1 MKSRFKIITIT
12 NCFLSLFCFY
22 SLVQA
27 AEKGILITEE
37 VQLKVADSFLEEREY
52 YRAVTE
58 FKKFLIFFPESNQSD
73 YVYWRLGQA
82 YYQGTEYDQ
91 AVKSFSSL
99 RDRYSRGPYTPNAI
113 YYEGLSYWKLR
124 QYEKA
129 RASLEDLVR
138 EFPDSEAAPESLIA
152 SSLVSLDEEDIPASK
167 KSLTQLIKYYPGYV
181 KSKPA
186 QDALGL
192 LDQFQNRPQKSP
204 VLAGV
209 LSAVIPGAGYVYAE
223 HYADGFTAFLVNA
236 LFIAGTITAIHQEN
250 YGLAAIVGGV
260 GLPFYFGNIYG
271 AANAAK
277 KWNLAVRK
285 ELRNQ
290 IYLTLDFMF

>member
-1 MKSRFKIITIT
+1 MKPWLRIILISFW
-12 NCFLSLFCFY
+12 FLLLFYF
-22 SLVQA
+22 SDILHA
-27 AEKGILITEE
+27 AEKGILLSEE
-37 VQLKVADSFLEEREY
+37 VQLKVADSFLEEKEY

-58 FKKFLIFFPESNQSD
+58 FKKFLILFPDSNQFD

-82 YYQGTEYDQ
+82 YYLGSEYDQ

-99 RDRYSRGPYTPNAI
+99 KDRYYRSPYTPNAV

-167 KSLTQLIKYYPGYV
+167 KSLDQLLKGYPDYV

-186 QDALGL
+186 QDALDL
-192 LDQFQNRPQKSP
+192 LDHYQNRPQKSP
-204 VLAGV
+204 FLAGV
-209 LSAVIPGAGYVYAE
+209 LSAVLPGAGYFYAE

-290 IYLTLDFMF
+290 IYLTLDFVF